1 MIFYHHISLKI
12 SLPVQYIIIHLGL
25 FLILCLIKILDDD
38 VDGGDV
44 L

>member
-12 SLPVQYIIIHLGL
+12 SLPVLHLGL
-25 FLILCLIKILDDD
+25 FLILWLIKILDDD